1 MKKFAII
8 SSVVGGICMIL
19 GIIIITVTA
28 VSGASLITAMK
39 QVGVYHHNSGSS
51 VSPGEQVWMENR
63 ELTFEGIEDLK
74 VEMAEGSL
82 KIYEGAA
89 GNKILVAIRDR
100 NGEIRCQAEDNG
112 KCLEIK
118 ADTDTSHGFMKGLH
132 HWYQGGEE
140 RVVELTVPEGFRF
153 REVEIDSDVG
163 SVWAE
168 SLRAQKLKVQTDVGY
183 VDMPDTTV
191 ESSAEISCDVG
202 SVNMVLEGSREDFA
216 CDLECDMGTIEIG
229 REAYSGM
236 VEKEEARREKEKYLE
251 VNCGIGS
258 VTIGFTE

>member
-8 SSVVGGICMIL
+8 SSIAGGICIVL

-39 QVGVYHHNSGSS
+39 QVGVYHHNSGSY
-51 VSPGEQVWMENR
+51 VSPTEQVWMENR
-63 ELTFEGIEDLK
+63 KLAFESIEDLK
-74 VEMAEGSL
+74 VEMDAGSL
-82 KIYEGAA
+82 KIYEGEA
-89 GNKILVAIRDR
+89 GSQILVAIKDR
-100 NGEIRCQAEDNG
+100 NGEISCQAEDNG

-118 ADTDTSHGFMKGLH
+118 VDTDDSHGFMNGLH
-132 HWYQGGEE
+132 HWYQGREE
-140 RVVELTVPEGFRF
+140 RVVELTVPEGFQF

-191 ESSAEISCDVG
+191 ESGAEISCDVG

-229 REAYSGM
+229 TEAYSGM
-236 VEKEEARREKEKYLE
+236 VEKEEARKEKERYLE